1 MKRLFLLIVLWLAW
15 SVGAAVTSPIFI
27 PPPGEVVQTFVRM
40 IWNGDMLRAFSY
52 SLIRITI
59 AACLSAVAA
68 LVIGCSMR
76 LLPVVQELFYP
87 LVQAMRFIP
96 ITAFYP
102 LLTLWFGIDEG
113 MKIAFLFVASFSFM
127 LPSVLAALN
136 DVNPEVVEAA
146 NIDGAGK
153 VALMK
158 NIILPIAAP
167 TIAQSFVTMYAIGW
181 TYISVA
187 ETVNAKYG
195 VGYLI
200 YTSSARGKTVMVFV
214 GIMAIVLFS
223 VIFDW
228 LAKQGIKKIFKWK
241 FS

>member
-1 MKRLFLLIVLWLAW
+1 
-15 SVGAAVTSPIFI
+15 
-27 PPPGEVVQTFVRM
+27 
-40 IWNGDMLRAFSY
+40 
-52 SLIRITI
+52 
-59 AACLSAVAA
+59 
-68 LVIGCSMR
+68 
-76 LLPVVQELFYP
+76 
-87 LVQAMRFIP
+87 
-96 ITAFYP
+96 
-102 LLTLWFGIDEG
+102 
-113 MKIAFLFVASFSFM
+113 M

-228 LAKQGIKKIFKWK
+228 LAKQGIKKTFKWK